1 MGHDNRVNIPYI
13 CFMTKSSSSG
23 LVTAKEV
30 AKAIKADKYGI
41 FGTFAGWLLMKVLK
55 ISTLNKIYNRNKHLS
70 ELEFLDGILDEFQIK
85 FEIPEEDLKRLPKDG
100 PYITISNHPLGGIDG
115 ILLLKLMIEQR
126 SDFKIIANFL
136 LHRIAPMKPYI
147 MPVNPFED
155 RKDASSSIRGFKNA
169 IMHLREGHPLGVFPA
184 GEVST
189 YRDGKLVVDKPW
201 EEAAMKLIQ
210 KAEVPVV
217 PIYFHAKNS
226 RLFYRL
232 SKISDTL
239 RTAKLPSELLTQKKR
254 VIKVRVG
261 KAISVNN
268 QKEHDDLKDFSDFL
282 RQKTYMLSRAFE
294 DKPKILDNLQST
306 LKTPKPPKRIVTP
319 IDPRI
324 MISEVNGLRD
334 KNCRLLKSKNYEVY
348 LAAAKDIPN
357 ILREIGRLRE
367 ITFREVGEGTNEA
380 IDLDSFDTYYHHMFL
395 WDDDKK
401 LIAGAY
407 RMGLGSQI
415 FQRYGIDGF
424 YLQDLFRFEPELYNM
439 MSQSIEMGRAFI
451 VTTYQQKPM
460 PLFLL
465 WKGIVHTTLRHPEH
479 KYLIGGVSISNQFSN
494 FSKSLM
500 IEFMKSHYYDPYV
513 AQYVHPKKEFKVK
526 LKDADK
532 DFVFDATEADL
543 NKFDKIIDEVEP
555 GALRLPVLLKKYIK
569 QNAKLVAFNV
579 DPLFNNSV
587 DGLMY
592 IKIADLP
599 ESTVKPV
606 MEEFQAELERKFMD
620 SHDK

>member
-1 MGHDNRVNIPYI
+1 
-13 CFMTKSSSSG
+13 MTKPIDTG

-30 AKAIKADKYGI
+30 AKAIKVDKYG
-41 FGTFAGWLLMKVLK
+41 FLGTLVGWLLMKVLK
-55 ISTLNKIYNRNKHLS
+55 ISTLNKIYNRHKHLS
-70 ELEFLDGILDEFQIK
+70 DGQFLDAILDDFQIK

-100 PYITISNHPLGGIDG
+100 AYITISNHPLGGIDG
-115 ILLLKLMIEQR
+115 ILLLKMMIEQR
-126 SDFKIIANFL
+126 HDFKIIANFL
-136 LHRIAPMKPYI
+136 LHRIQPLKPYI

-155 RKDASSSIRGFKNA
+155 RKDVKSSVTGFKNA
-169 IMHLREGHPLGVFPA
+169 ILHLKDGHPLGIFPA

-201 EEAAMKLIQ
+201 EEAAIKLIK

-226 RLFYRL
+226 KLFYKL
-232 SKISDTL
+232 SKISDTF
-239 RTAKLPSELLTQKKR
+239 RTAKLPSELLTQKNR
-254 VIKVRVG
+254 IIKVRIG
-261 KAISVNN
+261 KPISVNA
-268 QKEHDDLKDFSDFL
+268 QKEQTTISEFSEFL
-282 RQKTYMLSRAFE
+282 RRKTYMLSNAF
-294 DKPKILDNLQST
+294 DTKPKILDNISNT
-306 LKTPKPPKRIVTP
+306 LKPPAKPPKRIVGSVS
-319 IDPRI
+319 IEK
-324 MISEVNGLRD
+324 MAAEVETLREKD
-334 KNCRLLKSKNYEVY
+334 YRLLVSKNYEVY
-348 LAAAKDIPN
+348 LTPAEHIPN
-357 ILREIGRLRE
+357 ILHEIGRLRE
-367 ITFREVGEGTNEA
+367 ITFRAIGEGTNEA

-395 WDDDKK
+395 WDTDKQK
-401 LIAGAY
+401 LAGAY
-407 RMGLGSQI
+407 RMGLGSKI
-415 FQRYGIDGF
+415 YARYGIDGF
-424 YLQDLFRFEPELYNM
+424 YLQDLFRFEPELYKM
-439 MSQSIEMGRAFI
+439 MSESIEMGRAFI
-451 VTTYQQKPM
+451 IKEYQQKPM

-465 WKGIVHTTLRHPEH
+465 WKGIVHTTLRFPEH
-479 KYLIGGVSISNQFSN
+479 NYLIGGVSISNQFSN

-543 NKFDKIIDEVEP
+543 NKFDKIIDEIEP

-606 MEEFQAELERKFMD
+606 MEEFQAELEQKF
-620 SHDK
+620 SNNNEA

>member
-1 MGHDNRVNIPYI
+1 
-13 CFMTKSSSSG
+13 MTKQPKSG

-30 AKAIKADKYGI
+30 AKAIQMDKYGFI
-41 FGTFAGWLLMKVLK
+41 GTFVGWLLMKTLK
-55 ISTLNKIYNRNKHLS
+55 ISTLNKIYNRNKHL
-70 ELEFLDGILDEFQIK
+70 EKLEFLDGILEEFQIK

-100 PYITISNHPLGGIDG
+100 AYITVSNHPLGGIDG
-115 ILLLKLMIEQR
+115 ILLLKLMLEQR
-126 SDFKIIANFL
+126 EDFKIIANFL
-136 LHRIAPMKPYI
+136 LHRIEPLKPYI

-155 RKDASSSIRGFKNA
+155 RKDAKSSITGFKNA
-169 IMHLREGHPLGVFPA
+169 IMHLKDGHPLGVFPA

-189 YRDGKLVVDKPW
+189 YRDGKLVVDRPW

-210 KAEVPVV
+210 KAEVPIV

-226 RLFYRL
+226 QLFYKL
-232 SKISDTL
+232 SKISDTF
-239 RTAKLPSELLTQKKR
+239 RTAKLPSELLTQKR
-254 VIKVRVG
+254 RTIKVRIG
-261 KAISVNN
+261 RPITLSD
-268 QKEHDDLKDFSDFL
+268 QKEHKTLEEFSEFI
-282 RQKTYMLSRAFE
+282 RRKTYMLSNSFDE
-294 DKPKILDNLQST
+294 KGNLLSNISST
-306 LKTPKPPKRIVTP
+306 LKVPKPPKRIVTP
-319 IDPRI
+319 IASDV
-324 MISEVNGLRD
+324 MIKEVETLRD
-334 KNCRLLKSKNYEVY
+334 NDLRLLQSKNYEVF
-348 LAAAKDIPN
+348 LAQAKDIPN

-380 IDLDSFDTYYHHMFL
+380 IDLDTFDTYYHHMFL
-395 WDDDKK
+395 WDDEAKV
-401 LIAGAY
+401 IAGAY
-407 RMGLGSQI
+407 RMGLGSKI
-415 FQRYGIDGF
+415 YESYGIDGF
-424 YLQDLFRFEPELYNM
+424 YLQDLFRFEPELYKM
-439 MSQSIEMGRAFI
+439 MSESIEMGRAFI
-451 VTTYQQKPM
+451 IKEYQQKPM

-500 IEFMKSHYYDPYV
+500 IEFMKSHYYDPYL

-532 DFVFDATEADL
+532 DFVFDETEADL

-569 QNAKLVAFNV
+569 QNARLIAFNV

-606 MEEFQAELERKFMD
+606 MEEFQAELERKLSEQND
-620 SHDK
+620 N